1 MNFASDFSECL
12 IYTFDNN
19 KIINY
24 MNKKILLIISGSIAA
39 YKALDLIRLLKKNFF
54 EVQCVLTKG
63 AKEFV
68 TPLSVSSISEN
79 KIYDDVFS
87 LKDEA
92 EMGHI
97 RLSREADLIVLAPA
111 TADIIGKMANGLADD
126 LASTILLATDKD
138 ILVVPAMNIKM
149 FSNNAVQRNV
159 TTLLKD
165 GIIFVGPEDG
175 ELACGEKGM
184 GRMSEPDTILK
195 SIKEYFNNA

>member
-1 MNFASDFSECL
+1 
-12 IYTFDNN
+12 
-19 KIINY
+19 
-24 MNKKILLIISGSIAA
+24 
-39 YKALDLIRLLKKNFF
+39 
-54 EVQCVLTKG
+54 
-63 AKEFV
+63 
-68 TPLSVSSISEN
+68 
-79 KIYDDVFS
+79 
-87 LKDEA
+87 
-92 EMGHI
+92 MGHI

>member
-1 MNFASDFSECL
+1 
-12 IYTFDNN
+12 
-19 KIINY
+19 

-87 LKDEA
+87 LKDES